1 MFSARDFGALGN
13 GTADDRPA
21 IQAAIN
27 AASKVAGVVYLPDGT
42 YFIGGGLTASGP
54 VKIQGSSASAA
65 RILARAGFDLLTIS
79 NTSGVEIASLG
90 FTGAYPR
97 ATVGYGIS
105 AISASNL
112 TIHDCAFNSIP
123 DTAVSLTNVNQVQV
137 ANSVFATTGYSG
149 VRLQDPGAGNLNQY
163 VSVQGCSFSDIN
175 CQRAGGHAAV
185 QCHGTAAPSQLFIT
199 IKNNSVAAHGVG
211 LGLDSLDSSL
221 VDGNQI
227 VGNQVLGEGIA
238 FTGANNQITN
248 NRVSSCGAAGIL
260 QWAIANRSNDGN
272 LISGN
277 TCWDNAQ
284 GIAAVCGQSGTVLRN
299 LTMTGNRCYSQSLV
313 HPQNYGIQSYNDG
326 TTSYSWSGVE
336 IANNDL
342 RGNAVGPISLEPPAT
357 ATVLNN
363 LA

>member
-1 MFSARDFGALGN
+1 MRDYGAIGN
-13 GTADDRPA
+13 GTADDRAA

-42 YFIGGGLTASGP
+42 YFIGGDLAIGDP
-54 VKIQGSSASAA
+54 VKIQGSSASTAT
-65 RILARAGFDLLTIS
+65 ILARTSIDMVTVS

-97 ATVGYGIS
+97 ATVGYGVS
-105 AISASNL
+105 AAAVSNL
-112 TIHDCAFNSIP
+112 NIHDCVFSSIP
-123 DTAVSLTNVNQVQV
+123 DTAVSLSNVNQVQV
-137 ANSVFATTGYSG
+137 ANSAFRTTGYSG
-149 VRLQDPGAGNLNQY
+149 VRLQDPGAGNLNQH
-163 VSVQGCSFSDIN
+163 VTIQGCTFSDIN
-175 CQRAGGHAAV
+175 CQLAGGHAAV
-185 QCHGTAAPSQLFIT
+185 QCHGTSAPVQLFIS
-199 IKNNSVAAHGVG
+199 IKNNTVAAHGVG

-227 VGNQVLGEGIA
+227 VGNQVRGEGIA

-248 NRVSSCGAAGIL
+248 NRVNNCGAAGIL

-284 GIAAVCGQSGTVLRN
+284 GIAAVCGQSGTLLRN
-299 LTMTGNRCYSQSLV
+299 LTVTSNRCYSQSLL

-326 TTSYSWSGVE
+326 TNNYSWSGVQ

-342 RGNAVGPISLEPPAT
+342 RGNAVGPISLAPPAI
-357 ATVLNN
+357 ATLLNN